1 MPVRVRYRLDAS
13 VSSST
18 AEDRD
23 LGNKRY
29 EVVSDGLGEGGTW
42 KTRLAAATVDLEVVL
57 PDVADAKLLVV
68 ATNAL
73 DPNQTAGTVSLKRNS
88 NTAEEIDIVPLSGT
102 RTGHLLLTTTGITSI
117 YLSNPGTVVM
127 EVILVVAGD

>member
-42 KTRLAAATVDLEVVL
+42 KTRLVAATVDLEVVL